1 MPNVECAKAMGV
13 MATRTR
19 NTSQNSSLVEILAP
33 LSSQLAEVER
43 RILLQ
48 TDAFDPG
55 VRSYVEYALDGQ
67 GKRLRPTLALLS
79 TAACDASLDDEPV
92 NLGVIV
98 ELIHVATLVHDDIND
113 GAIIRRSKP
122 TSNSK
127 WGNEISV
134 LLGDCLFA
142 RALQLAA
149 SYPTTEVC
157 RRIAE
162 ATNIVC
168 SGEILQTQNRFNF
181 NLSIDEYLKFIEMKT
196 AELFAVSCELGAHLA
211 GANDHVK
218 AALREY
224 GLKLGIAYQIYD
236 DCLDI
241 FGQEP
246 KAGKSLGTDLTK
258 GKLTLPILRVIQVAS
273 HAEREEVNAMIL
285 RNGQGTNGTCWPE
298 LFGRHHAVEYTLD
311 MTQKYIQEA
320 MDALSHVPASES
332 QERLMSLA
340 EYVSTQ
346 IRALSP

>member
-1 MPNVECAKAMGV
+1 MGV
-13 MATRTR
+13 MATRTHDKL
-19 NTSQNSSLVEILAP
+19 QHPSLAEILAP
-33 LSSQLAEVER
+33 LSGHLAEVER
-43 RILLQ
+43 RILKQ

-67 GKRLRPTLALLS
+67 GKRLRPSLALLS
-79 TAACDASLDDEPV
+79 AAACDSALDDGSL

-113 GAIIRRSKP
+113 GAVIRRSKP

-157 RRIAE
+157 RCVAN

-196 AELFAVSCELGAHLA
+196 AELFAVSCELGAYLA
-211 GANDHVK
+211 GADDTVK
-218 AALREY
+218 FALREY

-246 KAGKSLGTDLTK
+246 KAGKSLGTDLTR
-258 GKLTLPILRVIQVAS
+258 GKLTMPILRVIELAS
-273 HAEREEVNAMIL
+273 RAEREVVNAMIL
-285 RNGQGTNGTCWPE
+285 KNGSGSNGKDWLE
-298 LFGRHHAVEYTLD
+298 LFGRHRAVEYTLEA
-311 MTQKYIQEA
+311 TQKYIQQA
-320 MDALSHVPASES
+320 LDALSAVPASES
-332 QERLMSLA
+332 QEKLVALA
-340 EYVSTQ
+340 EFVSEQT
-346 IRALSP
+346 RAISP